1 MSDSTYKN
9 IKDLHKRGLLTEPDV
24 RLKDIPRLI
33 KNYEGMDNNLR
44 TDPDTF
50 TADLSAP
57 IGEFVDSPVPK
68 DLVGRGVHPEGAPRH
83 TVEDPGG
90 VSQDNILPT
99 RLRRRVRFNLP
110 KVNS

>member
-1 MSDSTYKN
+1 
-9 IKDLHKRGLLTEPDV
+9 
-24 RLKDIPRLI
+24 LKDIPRLI

-44 TDPDTF
+44 TEPDTF

-57 IGEFVDSPVPK
+57 IGEFVDPPVPR
-68 DLVGRGVHPEGAPRH
+68 DPVGKGVRPEVSPRRI
-83 TVEDPGG
+83 VEDPSG
-90 VSQDNILPT
+90 VSQENILPT